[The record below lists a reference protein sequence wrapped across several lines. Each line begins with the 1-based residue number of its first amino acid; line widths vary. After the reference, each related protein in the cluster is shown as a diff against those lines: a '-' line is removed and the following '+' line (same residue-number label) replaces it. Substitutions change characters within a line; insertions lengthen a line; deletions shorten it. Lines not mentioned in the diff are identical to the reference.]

1 MRQPQR
7 PFVINRHASDP
18 PVANLSRRKR
28 QPNASRDP
36 IGVRVKRLALA
47 QARLLDDP
55 DPDRPR
61 RQLVVI
67 KKSDLNKSVR
77 LVRRTTQRNRRRQ
90 YLRLRPSRRFDETP
104 RAHRTIRPDPCESPP
119 VRRPAP
125 SLAIKDNPRFL
136 RTKRRRA
143 NRNKKKA
150 NDIFQL
156 NTPPPVKFRHFYAII
171 ATRHNHPF
179 RLLSL
184 ISRLL
189 SPVLIGAPSPGCR
202 LPCCRTLVIPAS
214 VPPLISP
221 ERECASC
228 EAGAMRGAARPRL
241 AQNHSIPSQHIAFS
255 ALIIRM
261 QAAPSASRLDQKRN
275 APSSPTSPAARPPSA
290 PRPP

>member
-55 DPDRPR
+55 NPDRPR

-125 SLAIKDNPRFL
+125 SPAIKDNPRFL

-156 NTPPPVKFRHFYAII
+156 NTPPPPRQ
-171 ATRHNHPF
+171 
-179 RLLSL
+179 
-184 ISRLL
+184 ISTFLRNY
-189 SPVLIGAPSPGCR
+189 R
-202 LPCCRTLVIPAS
+202 
-214 VPPLISP
+214 IS
-221 ERECASC
+221 S
-228 EAGAMRGAARPRL
+228 
-241 AQNHSIPSQHIAFS
+241 
-255 ALIIRM
+255 
-261 QAAPSASRLDQKRN
+261 
-275 APSSPTSPAARPPSA
+275 
-290 PRPP
+290 